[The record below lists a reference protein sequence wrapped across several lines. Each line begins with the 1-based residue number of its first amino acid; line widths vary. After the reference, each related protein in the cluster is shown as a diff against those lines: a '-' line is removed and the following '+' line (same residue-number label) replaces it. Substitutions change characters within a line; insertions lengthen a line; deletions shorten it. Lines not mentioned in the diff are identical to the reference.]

1 MESLFEIAGS
11 AAQSGLGAMRQ
22 GAQSGLGAM
31 RQGAQSGLG
40 AMRQG
45 AQSGLGAMRQGAS
58 SNWGK
63 VRTKMD
69 IKNVP
74 LPNVKKPELEFRKLV
89 MQLANKSEGTIEAME
104 KRLTKR
110 NTGPRAKT
118 EFEIMKEKLKH
129 VEFSDEEKGFL
140 TKEQMD
146 TISQKIGDAK
156 KFLAEFERDGKSKGK
171 LLKNHIL
178 DNEDWSEEIEF
189 LKNSGL
195 DIDMESLLQA
205 RKRILVRDLFYD
217 PEEAERRRRAQE
229 EAMRLAR
236 EREEELE
243 RQRRAAEEERLRA
256 LNAERDRL
264 RAEQEEKERR
274 LREEEERKL
283 AEKRKEEEELRMYA
297 EQERRKLELEEMR
310 RAKEEEEIR
319 AKRTGLLRKFSTTET
334 PESTIDVGKLNY
346 EMNENEF
353 KSRRRSVGKLNN
365 PWENNQQKQSGKP
378 RSRRPSKVGKLNSP
392 FESGMSEGDGPV
404 WSKANSRNTS
414 RNASRAGSR
423 RNSNTTIPPLTEQPD
438 FLEHLQA
445 LAGLEDLATRAAEA
459 FHDE

>member
-1 MESLFEIAGS
+1 
-11 AAQSGLGAMRQ
+11 
-22 GAQSGLGAM
+22 
-31 RQGAQSGLG
+31 
-40 AMRQG
+40 
-45 AQSGLGAMRQGAS
+45 
-58 SNWGK
+58 
-63 VRTKMD
+63 
-69 IKNVP
+69 
-74 LPNVKKPELEFRKLV
+74 

-178 DNEDWSEEIEF
+178 DNEDLFIMVYIHETSNLSWSEEIEF

-229 EAMRLAR
+229 RDVQEAMRLAR

-274 LREEEERKL
+274 
-283 AEKRKEEEELRMYA
+283 
-297 EQERRKLELEEMR
+297 
-310 RAKEEEEIR
+310 
-319 AKRTGLLRKFSTTET
+319 
-334 PESTIDVGKLNY
+334 
-346 EMNENEF
+346 
-353 KSRRRSVGKLNN
+353 
-365 PWENNQQKQSGKP
+365 W
-378 RSRRPSKVGKLNSP
+378 
-392 FESGMSEGDGPV
+392 
-404 WSKANSRNTS
+404 
-414 RNASRAGSR
+414 
-423 RNSNTTIPPLTEQPD
+423 
-438 FLEHLQA
+438 
-445 LAGLEDLATRAAEA
+445 
-459 FHDE
+459 